1 MITRNALRIVTALL
15 LAASLGQTL
24 QAQRAGNWL
33 YLGEANVDGNADHD
47 RIKVGRSEGRFR
59 ALQIR
64 VERAPIEFQRVVV
77 HYGNGQNEELE
88 IRDKIRAG
96 GRTRNI
102 DIQGQE
108 RVIESVELWYAR
120 ANYGSRKP
128 KLRLYGR

>member
-1 MITRNALRIVTALL
+1 MTIRNALRIVAALL
-15 LAASLGQTL
+15 LAVSLGQTL
-24 QAQRAGNWL
+24 QAQQGGWA

-77 HYGNGQNEELE
+77 HYGNGQDEELE
-88 IRDKIRAG
+88 IRDRIRAG

-102 DIQGQE
+102 DIQGRE
-108 RVIESVELWYAR
+108 RAIESVEFWYAR